1 MNETFALR
9 LKSARSQAK
18 LSMRELAEKAGN
30 VVTFNSIKKYEDGL
44 MTPEPTTMIALA
56 NAMGVKVE
64 YFMRPVKVELG
75 NVDFRKKA
83 SLRAKDIIAIKEQI
97 RDFLERYLEVE
108 EILGITSRFQKPQP
122 LPLGQSPMQV
132 EKAVYLLQNQWGISG
147 NPIPN
152 VVEFLEGL
160 NIKVLLIDAP
170 SNFHGL
176 STWVGEIPVV
186 VINQNDSVER
196 RRFTGLHE
204 LGHLVLDFGELEESE
219 LEKRCQQFAGAM
231 LLPAKVIK
239 SELGEY
245 RTFVSFGEL
254 VALKEKYGISVQAA
268 MSRAKQL
275 EIINAYTFKVFCMS
289 IASNRREENLGS
301 FKGEEKSYRFENL
314 LFRLVSEDLVSISK
328 AANLGNMKV
337 AEFRDKLDAQS

>member
-56 NAMGVKVE
+56 NALGVKVE

-83 SLRAKDIIAIKEQI
+83 SLRAKDITAIKEQI

-108 EILGITSRFQKPQP
+108 EILGITHRFQKPQP
-122 LPLGQSPMQV
+122 LPSGQNPMQV
-132 EKAVYLLQNQWGISG
+132 EKAVYLLQSHWGISG

-204 LGHLVLDFGELEESE
+204 LGHLVLDFGELEELE
-219 LEKRCQQFAGAM
+219 LEKRCHQFAGAM

-275 EIINAYTFKVFCMS
+275 DIINTYTFKLFCIS
-289 IASNRREENLGS
+289 IASNRREENLGT

-337 AEFRDKLDAQS
+337 AEFRDKLDAQP